1 MFVENEINMGF
12 KRSYKCP
19 GCNYNVITSAGPDIG
34 RGSSTNTFVCR
45 ACQII
50 VDRSISSSNPL
61 LIKPSFHDGLNE
73 WLKEVMAEG
82 KEVKDE
88 DNTKQLQQEQ
98 PRPSQKRKK
107 KVGDNICSTC
117 ESAELEVWDCKK
129 MPCPKCGT
137 KLIVDHSGIR
147 MNWD

>member
-1 MFVENEINMGF
+1 MGF

-19 GCNYNVITSAGPDIG
+19 SCDYSVITSAGPDAG
-34 RGSSTNTFVCR
+34 MRMGSSTNTFVCKN
-45 ACQII
+45 CKII
-50 VDRSISSSNPL
+50 VDRATSSSNPL

-73 WLKEVMAEG
+73 WLKEVMEEG

-88 DNTKQLQQEQ
+88 DNTKQLEQEK

-117 ESAELEVWDCKK
+117 KSAELEVWDCKK

-137 KLIVDHSGIR
+137 KLLVDPSGIR